1 MATTCRTSSGDLL
14 DMICHHYY
22 GHLNGTVEAVLEH
35 NPDLAREAQ
44 PYRAGLMIELPELAA
59 PTVELV
65 QLFD

>member
-1 MATTCRTSSGDLL
+1 
-14 DMICHHYY
+14 MICQHYY

-44 PYRAGLMIELPELAA
+44 PYRAGLLIELPELVA